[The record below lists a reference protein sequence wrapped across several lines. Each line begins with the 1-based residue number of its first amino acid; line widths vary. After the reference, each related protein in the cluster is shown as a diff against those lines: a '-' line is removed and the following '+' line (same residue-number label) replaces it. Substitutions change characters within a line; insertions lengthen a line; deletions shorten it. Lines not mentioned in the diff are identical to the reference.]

1 MSNTFKRPMFRK
13 GGDVGGGIMDNVVQ
27 RGQYAKSNAE
37 DLGVKKD
44 FTTLADRI
52 EFIESLG
59 GGKTGLEDP
68 LTKFLLE
75 YGPAVAGQT
84 GGGSTIGNLVLASKE
99 PTASL
104 FKDLSEK
111 KRAKQAIGLEL
122 FKGMDDDQAIQLIK
136 KAKQIAATT
145 ERDYKE
151 VLNELY
157 QTEIYRKRKEPG
169 EQLKEDKGEVIDSI
183 ISVTSNMYGT
193 PTIDKMQG
201 ELIYE
206 DIMKFKEQNPQAYSD
221 FMRIKGKNKFVFASG
236 EYDGNLSQGANILK
250 NSSLTK
256 IPEGIPVYDISSGKF
271 IIKQGNIIKEYVS
284 ETIEE

>member
-1 MSNTFKRPMFRK
+1 
-13 GGDVGGGIMDNVVQ
+13 MDNVVQ
-27 RGQYAKSNAE
+27 RGQYAESNA
-37 DLGVKKD
+37 KD
-44 FTTLADRI
+44 FTTLSDRI
-52 EFIESLG
+52 EFIEGLG

-104 FKDLSEK
+104 FKDLSDR

-122 FKGMDDDQAIQLIK
+122 FKDMDDDQATQFIK
-136 KAKQIAATT
+136 KAKQISAETG
-145 ERDYKE
+145 RDYQE

-169 EQLKEDKGEVIDSI
+169 EQLREDKGKVIDSI
-183 ISVTSNMYGT
+183 IQVTSNMYGT

-206 DIMKFKEQNPQAYSD
+206 DIMKFEKENPEAYSD

-236 EYDGNLSQGANILK
+236 QYEGNLSQGANINK
-250 NSSLTK
+250 ASSLTK

-271 IIKQGNIIKEYVS
+271 IVRQGNTVKEYVS
-284 ETIEE
+284 ENIEE